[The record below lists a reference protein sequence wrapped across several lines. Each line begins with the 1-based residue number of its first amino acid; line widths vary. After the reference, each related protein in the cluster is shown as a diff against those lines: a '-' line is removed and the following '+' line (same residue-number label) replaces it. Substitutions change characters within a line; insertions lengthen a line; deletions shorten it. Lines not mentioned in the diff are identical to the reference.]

1 MAVQFQRQ
9 RRWNNMVKKKENDM
23 FQDWQEVM
31 ERKKEEEIERIRS
44 RLKVNQF
51 GSYELDGVKEL
62 TSDDW
67 EKVKAKIFEKY
78 ENDTLQF

>member
-1 MAVQFQRQ
+1 
-9 RRWNNMVKKKENDM
+9 M
-23 FQDWQEVM
+23 FINWQEVG
-31 ERKKEEEIERIRS
+31 EKLKEEEAERIRS

-67 EKVKAKIFEKY
+67 QNVKAKIFEKY
-78 ENDTLQF
+78 ENDTISF

>member
-1 MAVQFQRQ
+1 MSEMA
-9 RRWNNMVKKKENDM
+9 
-23 FQDWQEVM
+23 
-31 ERKKEEEIERIRS
+31 KEEEAERIRS

-67 EKVKAKIFEKY
+67 QKVKAKIFEKY
-78 ENDTLQF
+78 ENDTINF

>member
-1 MAVQFQRQ
+1 
-9 RRWNNMVKKKENDM
+9 M
-23 FQDWQEVM
+23 FINWQEM
-31 ERKKEEEIERIRS
+31 SEMAKEEEAERIRS

-67 EKVKAKIFEKY
+67 QKVKDKIFEKY
-78 ENDTLQF
+78 ENDTISF

>member
-1 MAVQFQRQ
+1 
-9 RRWNNMVKKKENDM
+9 M
-23 FQDWQEVM
+23 FIDWQEAG
-31 ERKKEEEIERIRS
+31 EKLKEEEVEMIRS

-67 EKVKAKIFEKY
+67 QNVKAKIFEKY
-78 ENDTLQF
+78 ENDTISF

>member
-1 MAVQFQRQ
+1 
-9 RRWNNMVKKKENDM
+9 M
-23 FQDWQEVM
+23 FINWQEM
-31 ERKKEEEIERIRS
+31 SEKLKEEEVERIRS

-67 EKVKAKIFEKY
+67 QKVKAKIFEKY
-78 ENDTLQF
+78 ENDTISF

>member
-1 MAVQFQRQ
+1 
-9 RRWNNMVKKKENDM
+9 M
-23 FQDWQEVM
+23 FIDWQEVG
-31 ERKKEEEIERIRS
+31 EKLKEEEAERIRS

-67 EKVKAKIFEKY
+67 QKVKAKIFEKY
-78 ENDTLQF
+78 ENDTITF

>member
-1 MAVQFQRQ
+1 
-9 RRWNNMVKKKENDM
+9 M
-23 FQDWQEVM
+23 FINWQEVG
-31 ERKKEEEIERIRS
+31 EKLKEEEAERIRS

-67 EKVKAKIFEKY
+67 QKVKAKIFKKY
-78 ENDTLQF
+78 ENDTISF

>member
-1 MAVQFQRQ
+1 
-9 RRWNNMVKKKENDM
+9 M
-23 FQDWQEVM
+23 FINWQEM
-31 ERKKEEEIERIRS
+31 SEMAKEEEAERIMS

-67 EKVKAKIFEKY
+67 QNVKAKIFEKY
-78 ENDTLQF
+78 ENDTISF

>member
-1 MAVQFQRQ
+1 MRLWRMEQHG
-9 RRWNNMVKKKENDM
+9 WMKKKGEEEGM
-23 FQDWQEVM
+23 FKNWQEM
-31 ERKKEEEIERIRS
+31 SEMAKEEEAERIRS

-67 EKVKAKIFEKY
+67 QKVKAKIFEKY
-78 ENDTLQF
+78 ENDTISF

>member
-1 MAVQFQRQ
+1 
-9 RRWNNMVKKKENDM
+9 M
-23 FQDWQEVM
+23 FINWQEM
-31 ERKKEEEIERIRS
+31 SEKLKEEEAERIRS

-67 EKVKAKIFEKY
+67 QKVKAKIFEKY
-78 ENDTLQF
+78 ENDTISF

>member
-1 MAVQFQRQ
+1 
-9 RRWNNMVKKKENDM
+9 M
-23 FQDWQEVM
+23 FINWQEM
-31 ERKKEEEIERIRS
+31 SEMAKEEEAERIRS

-67 EKVKAKIFEKY
+67 QNVKAKIFEKY
-78 ENDTLQF
+78 ENDTISF

>member
-1 MAVQFQRQ
+1 
-9 RRWNNMVKKKENDM
+9 M
-23 FQDWQEVM
+23 FINWQEVG
-31 ERKKEEEIERIRS
+31 EKLKEEEAERIRS

-67 EKVKAKIFEKY
+67 QKVKDKIFEKY
-78 ENDTLQF
+78 ENDTISF

>member
-1 MAVQFQRQ
+1 MRQ
-9 RRWNNMVKKKENDM
+9 RRMEQHGWMKKKCEEEGM
-23 FQDWQEVM
+23 FINWQEM
-31 ERKKEEEIERIRS
+31 SEMAKEEEAERIRS

-67 EKVKAKIFEKY
+67 QKVKAKIFEKY
-78 ENDTLQF
+78 ENDTISF

>member
-1 MAVQFQRQ
+1 
-9 RRWNNMVKKKENDM
+9 M
-23 FQDWQEVM
+23 FIDWQEAG
-31 ERKKEEEIERIRS
+31 EKLKEEEAERIRS

-67 EKVKAKIFEKY
+67 QKVKDKIFEKY
-78 ENDTLQF
+78 ENDTISF

>member
-1 MAVQFQRQ
+1 
-9 RRWNNMVKKKENDM
+9 M
-23 FQDWQEVM
+23 FIDWQEAG
-31 ERKKEEEIERIRS
+31 EKLKEEEVERIRS

-67 EKVKAKIFEKY
+67 QKVKDKIFEKY
-78 ENDTLQF
+78 ENDTISF

>member
-1 MAVQFQRQ
+1 
-9 RRWNNMVKKKENDM
+9 M
-23 FQDWQEVM
+23 FINWQEM
-31 ERKKEEEIERIRS
+31 SEKLKEEEAERIRS

-67 EKVKAKIFEKY
+67 QNVKAKIFEKY
-78 ENDTLQF
+78 ENDTISF

>member
-1 MAVQFQRQ
+1 
-9 RRWNNMVKKKENDM
+9 M
-23 FQDWQEVM
+23 FINWQEM
-31 ERKKEEEIERIRS
+31 SEMAKEEEAERIRS

-67 EKVKAKIFEKY
+67 QKVKAKIFEKY
-78 ENDTLQF
+78 ENDTISF

>member
-1 MAVQFQRQ
+1 
-9 RRWNNMVKKKENDM
+9 M
-23 FQDWQEVM
+23 FINWQEM
-31 ERKKEEEIERIRS
+31 SEMAKEEEAERIRS

-67 EKVKAKIFEKY
+67 QNVKAKIFEKY
-78 ENDTLQF
+78 ENDTINF

>member
-1 MAVQFQRQ
+1 MRLWRMEQHG
-9 RRWNNMVKKKENDM
+9 WMKKKCEEEGM
-23 FQDWQEVM
+23 FINWQEM
-31 ERKKEEEIERIRS
+31 SEMAKEEEAERIRS

-67 EKVKAKIFEKY
+67 QKVKAKIFEKY
-78 ENDTLQF
+78 ENDTISF

>member
-1 MAVQFQRQ
+1 
-9 RRWNNMVKKKENDM
+9 M
-23 FQDWQEVM
+23 FINWQEVG
-31 ERKKEEEIERIRS
+31 EKLKEEEAERIRS

-67 EKVKAKIFEKY
+67 QKVKAKIFEKY
-78 ENDTLQF
+78 ENDTISF

>member
-1 MAVQFQRQ
+1 
-9 RRWNNMVKKKENDM
+9 M
-23 FQDWQEVM
+23 FINWQEM
-31 ERKKEEEIERIRS
+31 SEMGKEEEAERIRS

-67 EKVKAKIFEKY
+67 QKVKAKIFEKY
-78 ENDTLQF
+78 ENDTISF

>member
-1 MAVQFQRQ
+1 
-9 RRWNNMVKKKENDM
+9 M
-23 FQDWQEVM
+23 FIDWQEAG
-31 ERKKEEEIERIRS
+31 EKLKEEEAERIRS

-67 EKVKAKIFEKY
+67 QNVKAKIFEKY
-78 ENDTLQF
+78 ENDTISF

>member
-1 MAVQFQRQ
+1 
-9 RRWNNMVKKKENDM
+9 M
-23 FQDWQEVM
+23 FIDWQEAG
-31 ERKKEEEIERIRS
+31 EKLKEEEVERIRS

-67 EKVKAKIFEKY
+67 QNVKAKIFEKY
-78 ENDTLQF
+78 ENDTISF

>member
-1 MAVQFQRQ
+1 
-9 RRWNNMVKKKENDM
+9 M
-23 FQDWQEVM
+23 FINWQEM
-31 ERKKEEEIERIRS
+31 SEMAKEEEAERIRS

-67 EKVKAKIFEKY
+67 QKVKAKIFEKY
-78 ENDTLQF
+78 ENDTINF